1 MLILNETGIDWLAKT
16 LISKLD
22 MDQNVKVRVDQWE
35 RRIVKIVR
43 GVRQG
48 CLSLILFNLH
58 SKYRTNEEA
67 LERVGDF
74 KTGGQVI
81 CTVKYADNLVLQ
93 GMICRLIEIGRY
105 YGMEM
110 NVEITKVMRISREV
124 SPVQIMID
132 QK

>member
-48 CLSLILFNLH
+48 CCLSLILFNLRR
-58 SKYRTNEEA
+58 K
-67 LERVGDF
+67 
-74 KTGGQVI
+74 
-81 CTVKYADNLVLQ
+81 
-93 GMICRLIEIGRY
+93 
-105 YGMEM
+105 
-110 NVEITKVMRISREV
+110 
-124 SPVQIMID
+124 
-132 QK
+132 